1 MANKTSN
8 NQQQATGKQQVMD
21 KEEKKW
27 KNQSLVIV
35 KSKAKTAR
43 PVTLEVLVQKQ
54 NLKLKR
60 GEKKTI

>member
-27 KNQSLVIV
+27 KNQSIV
-35 KSKAKTAR
+35 KIAR
-43 PVTLEVLVQKQ
+43 PITLEVLVQKQ